1 MFNNVFR
8 VFQLFFI
15 YIIVSFFAG
24 MANKSPNRSSLF
36 NKSSSSH
43 TANIAATA
51 STASKPPPPIR
62 RSSSISSQDAQELA
76 VASRTSSFRG
86 ANEDDEATPHGS
98 LGIVSYKIS
107 ITTMFV
113 HKDFNTKFL

>member
-1 MFNNVFR
+1 
-8 VFQLFFI
+8 
-15 YIIVSFFAG
+15 

-43 TANIAATA
+43 TTNIAATA

-98 LGIVSYKIS
+98 LGMVLHKLS
-107 ITTMFV
+107 ITTFFG
-113 HKDFNTKFL
+113 HNYSDTKISKKN